1 MNQGKSQIMAKL
13 LEEISG
19 EIVPIYSDERGQV
32 RDFGCISVEGLHV
45 VEMKPGSVRGNHVH
59 DRDEIMCITGGS
71 GICKIDIEDET
82 THKKESIVVEGDMK
96 AYRIKAGIR
105 HIVRNIGNKTFYL
118 VCFCEKSQ
126 RVLSVK

>member
-1 MNQGKSQIMAKL
+1 M

-45 VEMKPGSVRGNHVH
+45 VEMRPGAVRGNHVH
-59 DRDEIMCITGGS
+59 DRDEIMCVTGGS
-71 GICKIDIEDET
+71 GMCKIDIEDET

-96 AYRIKAGIR
+96 AYRVRAGIR

-126 RVLSVK
+126 KVLSVK

>member
-1 MNQGKSQIMAKL
+1 MSSESL
-13 LEEISG
+13 LEELD
-19 EIVPIYSDERGQV
+19 EKAVPIFIDKRGMV
-32 RDFGCISVEGLHV
+32 RNFKDFLIEGLHV

-59 DRDEIMCITGGS
+59 DRDEIMCVTGGS
-71 GICKIDIEDET
+71 GICEIDIEDET

-96 AYRIKAGIR
+96 AYRIRAGIR

-118 VCFCEKSQ
+118 VCFYEKSQ

>member
-1 MNQGKSQIMAKL
+1 VSSESL
-13 LEEISG
+13 LEELD
-19 EIVPIYSDERGQV
+19 EKAVPIFIDKRGMV
-32 RDFGCISVEGLHV
+32 RNFKDFLIEGLHV

-59 DRDEIMCITGGS
+59 DRDEIMCVTGGS
-71 GICKIDIEDET
+71 GICEIDIEDET

-96 AYRIKAGIR
+96 AYRIRAGIR

-118 VCFCEKSQ
+118 VCFYEKSQ